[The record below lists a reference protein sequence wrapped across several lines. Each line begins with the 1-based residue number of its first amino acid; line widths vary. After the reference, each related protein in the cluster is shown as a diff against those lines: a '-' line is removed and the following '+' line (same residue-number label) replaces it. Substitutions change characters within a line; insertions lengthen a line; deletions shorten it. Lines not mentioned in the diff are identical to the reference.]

1 MTGSK
6 IPARIGRL
14 ETLAYNLWWSWHPA
28 ARLLFRMLD
37 YPLWRISGHNPVQ
50 VLREISQEKLETAA
64 TDNTFLDFY
73 DAVIAAFDN
82 EIKDGDS
89 WYARKYPNSLPGPV
103 AYFSMEFAIHNSL
116 PIYAGG
122 LGVLAGDLCKEASDL
137 GLPMVAVGFMYP
149 QGYFQQRISDE
160 GWQEEVY
167 RHLDFSQAPI
177 SPILS
182 PDGKKSVAI
191 VQLDGR
197 TLHIGVWLVRL
208 GRLNLYLLDTGIDDN
223 APQDRELSGRL
234 YTAER
239 ENRLQQE
246 ILLGI
251 GGVRVLRAL
260 GIAPS
265 VWHAN
270 EGHTAFMMVERIREE
285 VARGSR
291 FEQALEKVQATSV
304 FTTHTPVP
312 AGHDVFSAELIDK
325 YFADFWPSLGI
336 GREAFLDLGRRDGSG
351 ETSFNMTTL
360 SLKASDHRN
369 AVSRLHETVTCR
381 MWQGLWPG
389 STEEET
395 PIIHVTNGVH
405 VPTWLAL
412 ETRQL
417 YNRFLG
423 EDWVDRHDDP
433 ELWRRIDRIPD
444 EELWGTHTVL
454 KRKLFHI
461 IIERS
466 QERWAKNQATAQQVL
481 AMGSLLDHDALTIG
495 FVRRFAE
502 YKRPSLLF
510 HDFERIKR
518 LINDPWRPVQIVF
531 AGKSH
536 PADTASKALLQRV
549 YTMARDRGFQG
560 RIAFLEDYD
569 MRLARYLVQGVD
581 VWLNTP
587 RRLQEASGTSGMK
600 ASLNGVLHLSVPDGW
615 WHEAYNGD
623 FGWSIGDDS
632 INASPE
638 EEDKS
643 DAEALYRLL
652 EEKVIPLYYDRDLNG
667 LPQAWVSMMKRS
679 IRSLVPVFCARRMLK
694 EYCERMYLP
703 ASRA

>member
-82 EIKDGDS
+82 ELKDNNS
-89 WYARKYPNSLPGPV
+89 WYARKYPDSLPGPV

-122 LGVLAGDLCKEASDL
+122 LGVLAGDLCKESSDL

-182 PDGKKSVAI
+182 QDGKKSVAI

-291 FEQALEKVQATSV
+291 FEQALEKVQSTSV

-325 YFADFWPSLGI
+325 YFAGYWPSLGI
-336 GREAFLDLGRRDGSG
+336 GRDKFLDLGRRDGSG
-351 ETSFNMTTL
+351 ETSFNMTNL
-360 SLKASDHRN
+360 SLKTSNHRN
-369 AVSRLHETVTCR
+369 AVSRLHETVTRR

-389 STEEET
+389 TNEEDT

-423 EDWVDRHDDP
+423 EDWGERHDDP
-433 ELWRRIDRIPD
+433 ELWQRIDRIPD

-466 QERWAKNQATAQQVL
+466 QASWAKNQATAQQIL
-481 AMGSLLDHDALTIG
+481 TMGSLLDHDALTIG

-510 HDFERIKR
+510 QDIERLKK
-518 LINDPWRPVQIVF
+518 LVNNPWRPVQIVF

-549 YTMARDRGFQG
+549 YTMARDRAFQG

-600 ASLNGVLHLSVPDGW
+600 AALNGVLQLSVPDGW

-632 INASPE
+632 IKASAE

-643 DAEALYRLL
+643 DSDALYRLL
-652 EEKVIPLYYDRDLNG
+652 EEKVIPLYYDRDLNT